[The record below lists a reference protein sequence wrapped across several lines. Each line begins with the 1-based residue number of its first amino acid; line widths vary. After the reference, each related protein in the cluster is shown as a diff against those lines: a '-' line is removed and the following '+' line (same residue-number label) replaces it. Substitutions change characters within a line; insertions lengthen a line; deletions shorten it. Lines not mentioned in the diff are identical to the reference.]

1 MKLLTVKDFI
11 AYNNP
16 CFSCGDNIHFIIV
29 SVKSKTSWDQPVELR
44 PTVGHE
50 FIHFDLKT
58 TYKKVLRVFIG
69 NKTNSFQ
76 STDNEDLKKYMNEH
90 KLFLRAKCTK
100 CNTRIESFYLD
111 FDLARGHIKP
121 TSISHEYLIFN
132 DNHNFYRIET
142 SVMRS
147 STKVSV
153 SNNGNYSSSELE
165 LPLMLLSKFRNK
177 EKLIKKLK
185 IYLSLL

>member
-16 CFSCGDNIHFIIV
+16 CFSCGDNIHFTIV

-44 PTVGHE
+44 PTVGLE

-76 STDNEDLKKYMNEH
+76 STDNEDFKAYFGEH
-90 KLFLRAKCTK
+90 KLFLRSKCSK

-111 FDLARGHIKP
+111 FDLSRGHIKP
-121 TSISHEYLIFN
+121 ASISHEYLMFN
-132 DNHNFYRIET
+132 DNNNFYRLES

-147 STKVSV
+147 ATKAII
-153 SNNGNYSSSELE
+153 SNNGSFSTSEFD
-165 LPLMLLSKFRNK
+165 LPLLLLSKFRHK
-177 EKLIKKLK
+177 DKLIKKLK